1 MRSIGRA
8 EEVVTDILRQPQLFD
23 EVFEGMFDADPV
35 IRMRAADVIEKVS
48 QKHPEYLQPFK
59 KRLISEVSKIEQQE
73 VRWHTAQMLSYLSIN
88 RTERDRIVQILISYL
103 DNEKSKI
110 VKVNAMQTLADLAE
124 RDRSLKPRVLKI
136 LERAAGTDSP
146 ALVSRGK
153 KLIK

>member
-1 MRSIGRA
+1 
-8 EEVVTDILRQPQLFD
+8 VVTDILRQPQLFD

-153 KLIK
+153 KLIKTLKGNG

>member
-110 VKVNAMQTLADLAE
+110 V
-124 RDRSLKPRVLKI
+124 
-136 LERAAGTDSP
+136 
-146 ALVSRGK
+146 
-153 KLIK
+153 

>member
-1 MRSIGRA
+1 
-8 EEVVTDILRQPQLFD
+8 VVTDILRQPQLFD

-103 DNEKSKI
+103 DN
-110 VKVNAMQTLADLAE
+110 ADLAE

-153 KLIK
+153 KLRKSGRNRQPGPGQPGQKAHKDAQRK